1 MGNSAIVR
9 YWRTIPRTTTNFWAR
24 DGLPIVNP
32 FLWALDFRTGGANDN
47 PDALYFT
54 AGYNNQHDGV
64 FGEILSTPEP
74 GTIAL
79 IFSGLSFL
87 GAGRL
92 LRRQKR
98 RA

>member
-1 MGNSAIVR
+1 MAR
-9 YWRTIPRTTTNFWAR
+9 YWCTIPRITTNFWAR
-24 DGLPIVNP
+24 LNGSEGLPIVIP

-47 PDALYFT
+47 PDAPYFT

-79 IFSGLSFL
+79 TFSGLSFL
-87 GAGRL
+87 GAGGL